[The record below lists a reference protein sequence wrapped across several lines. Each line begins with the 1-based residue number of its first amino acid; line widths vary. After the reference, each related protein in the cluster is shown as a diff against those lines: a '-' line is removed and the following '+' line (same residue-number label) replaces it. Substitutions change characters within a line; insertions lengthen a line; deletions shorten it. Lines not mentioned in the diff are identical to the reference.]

1 MRLVGG
7 AGPWEGRVEIQN
19 GGHWRGVCHDNL
31 NQQAAEILCRMI
43 GFPDKSVRHTRNTS
57 KSFVGDIIKMS
68 NFVKRALSVTLWLK

>member
-7 AGPWEGRVEIQN
+7 AGPWEGQVEIQN

-57 KSFVGDIIKMS
+57 
-68 NFVKRALSVTLWLK
+68 